1 MISIAT
7 QEITFITFM
16 KNKLFANLKSD
27 LPSGI
32 VVFLVALPLCLGIAL
47 ASGAPFFSGM
57 IAGIIGG
64 LVIASFSNSSLS
76 VSGPA
81 AGLAAIVY
89 ASIQEM
95 GAFETFLLAV
105 VFAGIVQFVLGMVK
119 AGAIANYFPSSVI
132 KGMLTA
138 IGIIIILKQIPHA
151 FGYDK
156 DAEGDMNFLQVD
168 GENTFSGIINAIG
181 KIHLGAT
188 LVTIISLGILV
199 LWEKNKFLRN
209 RMKLLPGGLVVVIFS
224 IIVNELWRSSG
235 SSLAITNQEHLVNV
249 PVAGSVQEF
258 FGLFTLPDFSQIF
271 NPQVYIIGLTI
282 AAVASI
288 ETLLCIEAV
297 DKLDPERRRTSTNKE
312 LIAQGIGNTLSGLI
326 GGLPITSVIV
336 RSSANVNAGAKT
348 KMSAIIHGFLLLA
361 CTALI
366 PVVLNK
372 IPLAALAGI
381 LLMVG
386 YKLAK
391 PSLFKQMF
399 AAGKYQWVPF
409 VVTVIAI
416 VMTDLLVGVGIGL
429 GVSTLALLYGNY
441 KNSYFFHKE
450 QHQVGEVI
458 HIHLSEEV
466 SFLNKA
472 SIKLTLDHIPEN
484 SKVVIDASASQYID
498 YDVLEEIKEFKE
510 VKAPLKNI
518 ECLTV
523 GFKEKYRIEN
533 SVNVSSLPDAKSE
546 IRKKITTET
555 ILA

>member
-1 MISIAT
+1 
-7 QEITFITFM
+7 M
-16 KNKLFANLKSD
+16 KNKLFANLKND

-64 LVIASFSNSSLS
+64 LVIALFSNSPLS

-105 VFAGIVQFVLGMVK
+105 VFAGIVQFILGLVK

-156 DAEGDMNFLQVD
+156 DAEGDMDFLQVD
-168 GENTFSGIINAIG
+168 GENTFSGIISAIG

-188 LVTIISLGILV
+188 LVTIITIAILI
-199 LWEKNKFLRN
+199 LWEKNKFLKE

-224 IIVNELWRSSG
+224 IIINELWRSSG
-235 SSLAITNQEHLVNV
+235 SSLTITNQEHLVNV

-312 LIAQGIGNTLSGLI
+312 LIAQGIGNTLSGLV

-361 CTALI
+361 CAALI
-366 PVVLNK
+366 PVLLNK

-391 PSLFKQMF
+391 PSIFKQMF

-409 VVTVIAI
+409 VVTVVAI

-450 QHQVGEVI
+450 KHQVGEVI

-546 IRKKITTET
+546 IRKKITEKT
-555 ILA
+555 ILV

>member
-1 MISIAT
+1 
-7 QEITFITFM
+7 M
-16 KNKLFANLKSD
+16 KNKLFANLKND

-32 VVFLVALPLCLGIAL
+32 VVFLVALPLCLGIAI

-64 LVIASFSNSSLS
+64 LVIAIFSNSPLS

-105 VFAGIVQFVLGMVK
+105 VFAGIVQFVLGLVK

-151 FGYDK
+151 FGYDA
-156 DAEGDMNFLQVD
+156 DAEGDMDFLQTD
-168 GENTFSGIINAIG
+168 GENTFSEIVNAIS
-181 KIHLGAT
+181 KIDFGAT
-188 LVTIISLGILV
+188 LITVISLFILV
-199 LWEKNKFLRN
+199 LWEKNKFLRTK
-209 RMKLLPGGLVVVIFS
+209 MKLLPGGLVVVILS
-224 IIVNELWRSSG
+224 ILLNEVWKSSG
-235 SSLAITNQEHLVNV
+235 SSLAITNEEHLVNV
-249 PVAGSVQEF
+249 PVAGSMQEF
-258 FGLFTLPDFSQIF
+258 FGLFTLPDFSQVF

-312 LIAQGIGNTLSGLI
+312 LIAQGIGNTLSGLV

-336 RSSANVNAGAKT
+336 RSSANVNAGGKT
-348 KMSAIIHGFLLLA
+348 KMSAIIHGFLLLVCA
-361 CTALI
+361 AFI
-366 PVVLNK
+366 PVLLNK

-399 AAGKYQWVPF
+399 KAGKYQWVPF
-409 VVTVIAI
+409 VITVVAI

-429 GVSTLALLYGNY
+429 GVSVLALLYGNY

-450 QHQVGEVI
+450 KYQVGEVI

-472 SIKLTLDHIPEN
+472 SIKLTLDHLPEN

-518 ECLTV
+518 ECVTV
-523 GFKEKYRIEN
+523 GFKEKYKIEN
-533 SVNVSSLPDAKSE
+533 SENVSSLPDVKSE
-546 IRKKITTET
+546 IRKKITTEA
-555 ILA
+555 IQL